1 MLITPV
7 FHSAPVA
14 RPKCTPPILGD
25 HLPHDHVHLS
35 GSARKEEPP
44 GPSKVGVSDQL
55 RQEVVSLTQELVR
68 INSGPDNL
76 VAGENQVVDRMSAF
90 AQEAGLQV
98 NRFET
103 TGGKPML
110 IVTLPGSDPKAGS
123 LGFVHHS
130 DVVQPEGEWKLG
142 QPFSGNIAPDEAGR
156 ESIIGRGTIDT
167 KGPAA
172 QILVAM
178 KHLKQSGEVPDRAI
192 KLFVFPDEEFGG
204 KDGAWL
210 LSRKQPELFADVK
223 YWIVEGS
230 GVFSPEFLN
239 GLAGDREVPYLAVA
253 QKYTIPMQLQLKNPA
268 SADEA
273 IHKTRETLDKLDQ
286 FIEKR
291 DWTYLGDKSETKK
304 AMKRMGN
311 AVGGFKGFL
320 IRNFYNWGFMQNRMG
335 KGNAAANRSDF
346 CKTDFYLN
354 TNTAGVPVGPNVKPS
369 SASVILKLDL
379 AGSARDKAIVSM
391 RQEAGEDIRVI
402 EQNGQ
407 LRLTLPQENYHGGNH
422 GSTSDRD
429 RDAVDV
435 VNRAL
440 ARVEKVADKG
450 GWGQKLSVLDYFT
463 SKSQHDPNLSE
474 QPVTTQVTLDLRV
487 AVDEN
492 PKTILADLNGVI
504 GPDFQLKPLMG
515 PEEMDAK
522 VRRLKSDSPLFQA
535 AEQSIGTVYGAQT
548 PVLFGNTTAS
558 NDTRFLMEVSP
569 QSEAL
574 TFVPVLYTQ
583 HGAHGPDEAVTV
595 RSLQQGVD
603 WVVDVMQ
610 RLSRLDSMP
619 MK

>member
-1 MLITPV
+1 MQISRL
-7 FHSAPVA
+7 
-14 RPKCTPPILGD
+14 RPQLPPIQSLCTPPILGD
-25 HLPHDHVHLS
+25 GDPHDHVHIT
-35 GSARKEEPP
+35 
-44 GPSKVGVSDQL
+44 GPSKDTLPLGPSPLGVSDGL
-55 RQEVVSLTQELVR
+55 RQEVVTLTQELVR

-76 VAGENQVVDRMSAF
+76 VAGENQVVDRMSAY
-90 AQEAGLQV
+90 AREAGLEV

-103 TGGKPML
+103 RAGKPML
-110 IVTLPGSDPKAGS
+110 IVTLPGRNPSAGS

-142 QPFSGNIAPDEAGR
+142 QPFSGNLATDEAGR
-156 ESIIGRGTIDT
+156 ESIVGRGTIDT

-178 KHLKQSGEVPDRAI
+178 KHLKQSGQTPERPV
-192 KLFVFPDEEFGG
+192 KLFIFPDEEFGG

-210 LSRKQPELFADVK
+210 LSRKQPELFSDVK

-239 GLAGDREVPYLAVA
+239 GLAGNREVPYLAVA
-253 QKYTIPMQLQLKNPA
+253 QKYTIPMQLQLTSPA
-268 SADEA
+268 PAEEA
-273 IHKTRETLDKLDQ
+273 VHKTQDVLNKLDDY
-286 FIEKR
+286 IENR
-291 DWTYLGDKSETKK
+291 EWTYLGDKKETNES
-304 AMKRMGN
+304 MKRMGQ

-320 IRNFYNWGFMQNRMG
+320 IRHFYNWGFMKKRMG

-346 CKTDFYLN
+346 CKTDFYLSHN
-354 TNTAGVPVGPNVKPS
+354 PTGNPIGPNVKPS
-369 SASVILKLDL
+369 SASVILSLDL
-379 AGSARDKAIVSM
+379 DGQERAKAIEKL
-391 RQEAGEDIRVI
+391 REAAGDPLKLLE
-402 EQNGQ
+402 EQGH

-440 ARVEKVADKG
+440 ARVERVAEKN
-450 GWGQKLSVLDYFT
+450 GWGQALEVEDFYT
-463 SKSQHDPNLSE
+463 SKSVPRSTPPSA
-474 QPVTTQVTLDLRV
+474 PVTTRVTLDLRV

-492 PKTILADLNGVI
+492 PKQILQDLGQVV

-515 PEEMDAK
+515 PEEFDAK
-522 VRRLKSDSPLFQA
+522 VRRLQSSSPLFQA
-535 AEQSIGTVYGAQT
+535 AEQSIQRVYGQDT

-558 NDTRFLMEVSP
+558 NDTRFLMEANP
-569 QSEAL
+569 QSETL
-574 TFVPVLYTQ
+574 TFVPVLYTR

-603 WVVDVMQ
+603 WVVDVIQ
-610 RLSRLDSMP
+610 RLN
-619 MK
+619 

>member
-1 MLITPV
+1 M
-7 FHSAPVA
+7 AQ
-14 RPKCTPPILGD
+14 PKCTPPILGD
-25 HLPHDHVHLS
+25 HEPHDHVCIHPK
-35 GSARKEEPP
+35 REEAPLP
-44 GPSKVGVSDQL
+44 ASPVGVSQQL
-55 RQEVVSLTQELVR
+55 RDEVVTLTQELVR

-76 VAGENQVVDRMSAF
+76 VAGELQTVDRMA
-90 AQEAGLQV
+90 AYAHEAGLKV
-98 NRFET
+98 EKFET
-103 TGGKPML
+103 TNGKPML
-110 IVTLPGSDPKAGS
+110 IVTLPGNGKEKGS

-142 QPFSGNIAPDEAGR
+142 QPFSGNITADEAGR
-156 ESIIGRGTIDT
+156 QSIIGRGTIDT

-178 KHLKQSGEVPDRAI
+178 KHLKQSGEVPDRDI
-192 KLFVFPDEEFGG
+192 KLFIFPDEEFGG

-210 LSRKQPELFADVK
+210 LSRKRPELFSDVK

-253 QKYTIPMQLQLKNPA
+253 QKYTIPMQLQMKNP
-268 SADEA
+268 EA
-273 IHKTRETLDKLDQ
+273 PDAAVHKTQAVLDKLDD
-286 FIEKR
+286 FIESR
-291 DWTYLGDKSETKK
+291 DWTYLGNKAETKK

-320 IRNFYNWGFMQNRMG
+320 IRNFYNWGFMKKRMG
-335 KGNAAANRSDF
+335 KGNAAANRTDF
-346 CKTDFYLN
+346 CKTDFYLS
-354 TNTAGVPVGPNVKPS
+354 TNSAGNPVGPNVKPS
-369 SASVILKLDL
+369 SASVVMKLDL
-379 AGSARDKAIVSM
+379 SGEQRARALEAM
-391 RQEAGEDIRVI
+391 REAAGE
-402 EQNGQ
+402 E
-407 LRLTLPQENYHGGNH
+407 LRLTEENSLLKLTLPQENYHGGNH

-440 ARVEKVADKG
+440 ERVEKKADKG
-450 GWGQKLSVLDYFT
+450 GFGDQLSVLDYYT
-463 SKSQHDPNLSE
+463 SKSQHAPNTSE
-474 QPVTTQVTLDLRV
+474 QPVTTNVTLDLRV
-487 AVDEN
+487 AVDED
-492 PKTILADLNGVI
+492 PKTILNDLNQVI
-504 GPDFQLKPLMG
+504 GSDFQLKPLMG
-515 PEEMDAK
+515 PEELDAR
-522 VRRLKSDSPLFQA
+522 VRRLNSNSPLFQA
-535 AEQSIGTVYGAQT
+535 AEQSIASIYGQDT

-558 NDTRFLMEVSP
+558 NDTRFLMEANP

-610 RLSRLDSMP
+610 KLS
-619 MK
+619 

>member
-1 MLITPV
+1 
-7 FHSAPVA
+7 
-14 RPKCTPPILGD
+14 
-25 HLPHDHVHLS
+25 
-35 GSARKEEPP
+35 
-44 GPSKVGVSDQL
+44 VGVSDAL

-76 VAGENQVVDRMSAF
+76 VAGENQVVDRMSAY

-98 NRFET
+98 DRFET

-142 QPFSGNIAPDEAGR
+142 QPFSGNITPDEAGR

-178 KHLKQSGEVPDRAI
+178 KHLKQSGEAPERAI

-210 LSRKQPELFADVK
+210 LSRKQPQLFSDVK

-230 GVFSPEFLN
+230 GVMSPEFLN
-239 GLAGDREVPYLAVA
+239 GLAGDRDVPYLAVA
-253 QKYTIPMQLQLKNPA
+253 QKYTIPMQLQLNNPA
-268 SADEA
+268 HPDEA
-273 IHKTRETLDKLDQ
+273 IQKTRETLDKLDE
-286 FIEKR
+286 FIEDR
-291 DWTYLGDKSETKK
+291 DWTYLGDKGETRQ

-320 IRNFYNWGFMQNRMG
+320 IRNFYNWGFMKKRMG

-346 CKTDFYLN
+346 CKTDFYLSN
-354 TNTAGVPVGPNVKPS
+354 NAAGKTVGPNVKPS
-369 SASVILKLDL
+369 SASVLLGLDL
-379 AGSARDKAIVSM
+379 SGAERTRALESI
-391 RQEAGEDIRVI
+391 RQSAGESLKVL
-402 EQNGQ
+402 EENGQ

-422 GSTSDRD
+422 GSTADRD

-435 VNRAL
+435 VNQAL
-440 ARVEKVADKG
+440 ERVEKSAAKE
-450 GWGQKLSVLDYFT
+450 GWGEKLSVLDYYT
-463 SKSQHDPNLSE
+463 SKSQHEPKASSE
-474 QPVTTQVTLDLRV
+474 PVTTNVTLDLRV

-492 PKTILADLNGVI
+492 PKTILQVLGDIV
-504 GPDFQLKPLMG
+504 GPEFQLKPLMG
-515 PEEMDAK
+515 PEQMDAS
-522 VRRLKSDSPLFQA
+522 VRRLKSHSPLFQA
-535 AEQSIGTVYGAQT
+535 AEQSIQNVYGAET

-558 NDTRFLMEVSP
+558 NDMRFLMEANP
-569 QSEAL
+569 QSETL
-574 TFVPVLYTQ
+574 TFVPVLYTR

-610 RLSRLDSMP
+610 RLA
-619 MK
+619 